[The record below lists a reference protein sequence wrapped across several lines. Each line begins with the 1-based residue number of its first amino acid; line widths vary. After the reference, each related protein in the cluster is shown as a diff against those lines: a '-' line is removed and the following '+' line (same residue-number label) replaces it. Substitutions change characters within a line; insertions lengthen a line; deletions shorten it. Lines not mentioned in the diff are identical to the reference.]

1 MDQMTNGSTCG
12 CNGAKNCVCKHHKVV
27 PMAIL
32 VAGIAF
38 VLQGLGVLEGISFT
52 LVFGALLVV
61 VGWMKMM
68 KGKCKCC

>member
-1 MDQMTNGSTCG
+1 
-12 CNGAKNCVCKHHKVV
+12 
-27 PMAIL
+27 MAIL